1 VIVRTLAE
9 VKLEAQ
15 LWRHGQL
22 LKTLTASARD
32 REEGMDRSF
41 EPVRHALEKALQSAM
56 QELLP
61 GMVESLD

>member
-1 VIVRTLAE
+1 
-9 VKLEAQ
+9 
-15 LWRHGQL
+15 
-22 LKTLTASARD
+22 LTASARD